1 MAKQS
6 SLKRALA
13 GAILAGT
20 ILAGAILAGASL
32 SAPAQALEPAAAIQA
47 RKTVMASIGAHMNGI
62 KAGMG
67 TKNGKLIAGHAK
79 AIAALAPIL
88 PNLFPKGSGT
98 EAGETRADPE
108 IWRAWDDF
116 VASAES
122 LRNEAAELALVTEL
136 GDTAEIAAQFGA
148 MARVGCGTCH
158 RRFRAPK

>member
-1 MAKQS
+1 MARLS

-13 GAILAGT
+13 GAL
-20 ILAGAILAGASL
+20 LAGAVL
-32 SAPAQALEPAAAIQA
+32 STPAQALDPAKAIQA
-47 RKTVMASIGAHMNGI
+47 RKAVMASIGAHMNGI

-67 TKNGKLIAGHAK
+67 AKNGKLIAGHAK

-88 PNLFPKGSGT
+88 PSLFPKGSGT

-108 IWRAWDDF
+108 IWRSWDDF
-116 VASAES
+116 VTASET
-122 LRNEAAELALVTEL
+122 LKNEATELALVSEL

-148 MARVGCGTCH
+148 MAQVGCGTCH